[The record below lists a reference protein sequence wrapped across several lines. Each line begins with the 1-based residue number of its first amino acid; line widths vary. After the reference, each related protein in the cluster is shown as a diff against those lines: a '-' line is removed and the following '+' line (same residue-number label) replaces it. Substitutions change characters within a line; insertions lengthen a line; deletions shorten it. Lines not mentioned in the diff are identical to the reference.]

1 MEGKGIQLWKHLVMS
16 LGRDCL
22 LETRIVYN
30 YIEKHVAPI
39 VFICNFAIVKIEMNR
54 IGAILEKRSLV
65 FLNIKERDSF

>member
-1 MEGKGIQLWKHLVMS
+1 IQLWKQLVMS